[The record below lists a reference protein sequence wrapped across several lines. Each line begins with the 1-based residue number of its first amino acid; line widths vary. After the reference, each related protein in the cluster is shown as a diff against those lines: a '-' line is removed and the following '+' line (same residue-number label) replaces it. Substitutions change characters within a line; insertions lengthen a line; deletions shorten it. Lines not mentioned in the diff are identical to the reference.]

1 MYINQVLLFA
11 IAAPRFSF
19 NFHILAN
26 DLLLADDWIYNWG
39 YLFCMHFVLVFHLL
53 CYFILLFCS
62 FDISM
67 LSCVWSFCLFPW
79 KISVLPSFLNILF
92 LFCSYWDLNLILP
105 MLITPTFNHLES
117 GFIGLKGFYRLC
129 WLLLLVFTGVVSF
142 WHFLRNTYPFTDCQ
156 CGGSEA

>member
-26 DLLLADDWIYNWG
+26 DLLLADEWIYNWG

-53 CYFILLFCS
+53 CYFVLLFCS

-67 LSCVWSFCLFPW
+67 LSGVWLFCLFPW

-92 LFCSYWDLNLILP
+92 QFCSYWDLNLILP
-105 MLITPTFNHLES
+105 MLITPTFNHRVR
-117 GFIGLKGFYRLC
+117 FHWLKRFLQAM
-129 WLLLLVFTGVVSF
+129 LAPSVSF
-142 WHFLRNTYPFTDCQ
+142 YWCCIILAL
-156 CGGSEA
+156 S